1 MKRLTLS
8 VIAGVICAIICAI
21 GRKYLIPSI
30 TLSALI
36 VSAFGNRILIGF
48 VIGISRLKMNY
59 LLHGA
64 FIGFLVTLSYSIGM
78 ILDNNIDG
86 FIPYTVA
93 GTIFGLL
100 IEIFVT
106 KICKAPNA
114 KLNMQVNVVGAR

>member
-1 MKRLTLS
+1 MVFIKESKKMKRLSLS
-8 VIAGVICAIICAI
+8 IVAGIICAIICAI

-36 VSAFGNRILIGF
+36 VSSFGNRILIGF
-48 VIGISRLKMNY
+48 VIGISRLRMNY

-78 ILDNNIDG
+78 ILDNNVMG
-86 FIPYTVA
+86 FIMYTTA
-93 GTIFGLL
+93 GTIFGIF

-106 KICKAPNA
+106 KICKAA
-114 KLNMQVNVVGAR
+114 SV

>member
-1 MKRLTLS
+1 MKRLSLS
-8 VIAGVICAIICAI
+8 IIAGIFCAIICAI

-36 VSAFGNRILIGF
+36 VSSFGNRILIGF
-48 VIGISRLKMNY
+48 VIGISRLRMNY

-78 ILDNNIDG
+78 ILDNNVMG
-86 FIPYTVA
+86 FIMYTTS

-114 KLNMQVNVVGAR
+114 

>member
-1 MKRLTLS
+1 MKRLSLS
-8 VIAGVICAIICAI
+8 IIAGIICAIICAI

-36 VSAFGNRILIGF
+36 VSSFGNRILIGF

-78 ILDNNIDG
+78 ILDNNVMG
-86 FIPYTVA
+86 FIPYTIG
-93 GTIFGLL
+93 GTIFGLF
-100 IEIFVT
+100 IELFVS
-106 KICKAPNA
+106 KICKAPS
-114 KLNMQVNVVGAR
+114 V

>member
-1 MKRLTLS
+1 
-8 VIAGVICAIICAI
+8 
-21 GRKYLIPSI
+21 
-30 TLSALI
+30 
-36 VSAFGNRILIGF
+36 
-48 VIGISRLKMNY
+48 MNY

-78 ILDNNIDG
+78 ILDNNVMG
-86 FIPYTVA
+86 FIMYTTS

-114 KLNMQVNVVGAR
+114 